1 MYNTGAGICDDGGG
15 VDVMNVY
22 IIVSVIAYIVLAP
35 FAGGLLA
42 GLDRKIGARM
52 QGRVGPPVLQP
63 FYDVL
68 KLLEKEAITVNT
80 GQDFY
85 VGCCLF
91 FMIVTGSF
99 FFAGLSM
106 LLVIF
111 TLTTAGLFLVVA
123 AYSSNSPYAQVGA
136 ERELLQ
142 MMAYE
147 PMVLITAVGFYLITR
162 LPDTVMLSFNVADV
176 LRNGNLGIIYLP
188 GIFIGFLFILT
199 IKFRK
204 SPFDLSM
211 SHHAHQELV
220 KGLTTE
226 FSGKT
231 LAMLEISHWYENI
244 FLLGFVFLFFANG
257 TAVMAVIGVI
267 VCLLAYFL
275 EIFIDNVNARMKWQF
290 ALNSSWIVALTF
302 GAVNLLV
309 MYVAT
314 ILYNWGV

>member
-1 MYNTGAGICDDGGG
+1 M
-15 VDVMNVY
+15 
-22 IIVSVIAYIVLAP
+22 IIKTVIWIIAYLILAP
-35 FAGGLLA
+35 LAGGLLA
-42 GLDRKIGARM
+42 GLDRKLSARM
-52 QGRVGPPVLQP
+52 QRRVGPPVLQP

-68 KLLEKEAITVNT
+68 KLFEKEDQTVTKVQDYYVPIFVVFVMASGAI
-80 GQDFY
+80 
-85 VGCCLF
+85 
-91 FMIVTGSF
+91 
-99 FFAGLSM
+99 FFAGGDL

-111 TLTTAGLFLVVA
+111 TLTVASAFLILA

-147 PMVLITAVGFYLITR
+147 PMVLMTAIGFYMYCGSFAVRDILAGASMPFLPLI
-162 LPDTVMLSFNVADV
+162 
-176 LRNGNLGIIYLP
+176 
-188 GIFIGFLFILT
+188 GIFIGFVFILT

-231 LAMLEISHWYENI
+231 LGWIEISHWYENV

-257 TAVMAVIGVI
+257 TVWGTVLGVVVALI
-267 VCLLAYFL
+267 TYFFEVL
-275 EIFIDNVNARMKWQF
+275 IDNSFARMKWQF
-290 ALNSSWIVALTF
+290 AFKSAWIVALICGVINIF
-302 GAVNLLV
+302 V
-309 MYVAT
+309 
-314 ILYNWGV
+314 LYLIV

>member
-1 MYNTGAGICDDGGG
+1 M
-15 VDVMNVY
+15 
-22 IIVSVIAYIVLAP
+22 IIKTVIWIIAYLILAP
-35 FAGGLLA
+35 LAGGLLA
-42 GLDRKIGARM
+42 GLDRKLSARM
-52 QGRVGPPVLQP
+52 QRRVGPPVLQP

-68 KLLEKEAITVNT
+68 KLFEKEDQTVTKVQDYYVLIFVVFVMASGAI
-80 GQDFY
+80 
-85 VGCCLF
+85 
-91 FMIVTGSF
+91 
-99 FFAGLSM
+99 FFAGGDL

-111 TLTTAGLFLVVA
+111 TLTVASAFLILA

-147 PMVLITAVGFYLITR
+147 PMVLMTAIGFYMYCGSFAVRDILAGASMPFLPLI
-162 LPDTVMLSFNVADV
+162 
-176 LRNGNLGIIYLP
+176 
-188 GIFIGFLFILT
+188 GIFIGFVFILT

-231 LAMLEISHWYENI
+231 LGWIEISHWYENV

-257 TAVMAVIGVI
+257 TVWGTVLGVVVALI
-267 VCLLAYFL
+267 TYFFEVL
-275 EIFIDNVNARMKWQF
+275 IDNSFARMKWQF
-290 ALNSSWIVALTF
+290 AFKSAWIVALICGVINIF
-302 GAVNLLV
+302 V
-309 MYVAT
+309 
-314 ILYNWGV
+314 LYLIV